1 MQSRPQPLSVT
12 PALRTARE
20 THRHGQQT
28 SPAQGDPGE
37 KSRAFGP
44 RPRRWGAAKEE
55 VARKRGYVPRAAHS
69 AALSSSAQSIRG
81 RTRVG
86 GSGSESGRGPSGSE
100 HPGCWR
106 GGVGQGGA
114 GRGGAR
120 GDPAPPSGGGAWS
133 RTVGT
138 SDARGA
144 GLAPRCGGG
153 SGAELG
159 RSQWSCWR
167 RREPI
172 RQESRHGFPSPPGAQ
187 RGTGSHWRGLLGS
200 HARSRSW
207 FVFLPLGLF
216 FSRSPPLGT
225 RTRPARLCAESCGAT
240 RLVGDTRDAFG
251 GMSGLLPPLGTSG
264 NTAFGFLIPS
274 GVIAFSPS
282 GQGTAHL
289 GLHRNDFR
297 GNQL

>member
-133 RTVGT
+133 RILWELPTPGVPGWRP
-138 SDARGA
+138 DAAVAAARSWGGRSGAAGGA
-144 GLAPRCGGG
+144 G
-153 SGAELG
+153 S
-159 RSQWSCWR
+159 
-167 RREPI
+167 
-172 RQESRHGFPSPPGAQ
+172 PS
-187 RGTGSHWRGLLGS
+187 
-200 HARSRSW
+200 ARSRATGFHPRLAPS
-207 FVFLPLGLF
+207 VARAPTGEG
-216 FSRSPPLGT
+216 FSV
-225 RTRPARLCAESCGAT
+225 RTRGPVPGLC
-240 RLVGDTRDAFG
+240 
-251 GMSGLLPPLGTSG
+251 
-264 NTAFGFLIPS
+264 
-274 GVIAFSPS
+274 FSPWVS
-282 GQGTAHL
+282 FSL
-289 GLHRNDFR
+289 VHRP
-297 GNQL
+297 